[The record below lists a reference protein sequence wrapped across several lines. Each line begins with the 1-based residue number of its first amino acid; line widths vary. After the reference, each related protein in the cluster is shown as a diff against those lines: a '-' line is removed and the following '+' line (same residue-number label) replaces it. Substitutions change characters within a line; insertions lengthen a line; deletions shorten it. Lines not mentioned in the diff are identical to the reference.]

1 MKPLFF
7 ALAMLLATATFAQ
20 TPGYPESSS
29 PPQTM
34 ADRPLPPEQQ
44 QEEMGPQS
52 QAVPPAQVEQEIQ
65 QAFRAQPALSNTRLS
80 AAASLSTVTV
90 NGTVANENQHQLAL
104 RVAALHANGRR
115 VVDDIKVP
123 QYSEAIGGICEDQ
136 GSHESE
142 SGLLS
147 CQR

>member
-1 MKPLFF
+1 MKPLLF

-20 TPGYPESSS
+20 TPGYPQSSS

-34 ADRPLPPEQQ
+34 PHRPLPPDQSQQQ
-44 QEEMGPQS
+44 QEAMGPQS

-65 QAFRAQPALSNTRLS
+65 QAFRAQPALSNAKLS
-80 AAASLSTVTV
+80 AAANLRTVTV
-90 NGTVANENQHQLAL
+90 NGTVANENQHQVAL

-123 QYSEAIGGICEDQ
+123 Q
-136 GSHESE
+136 
-142 SGLLS
+142 
-147 CQR
+147 

>member
-1 MKPLFF
+1 MKPLLFV
-7 ALAMLLATATFAQ
+7 LAMLLATATFAQ
-20 TPGYPESSS
+20 TPGYPQSSS

-34 ADRPLPPEQQ
+34 PDRPLPPDQSQRQ

-80 AAASLSTVTV
+80 AAANLRTVTV

-123 QYSEAIGGICEDQ
+123 Q
-136 GSHESE
+136 
-142 SGLLS
+142 
-147 CQR
+147 

>member
-1 MKPLFF
+1 MKPLLFV
-7 ALAMLLATATFAQ
+7 LAILLATATFAQ
-20 TPGYPESSS
+20 TPGYPQSSS

-34 ADRPLPPEQQ
+34 PYRPLPPDQSQRQ

-80 AAASLSTVTV
+80 AAANLSTVTV

-123 QYSEAIGGICEDQ
+123 Q
-136 GSHESE
+136 
-142 SGLLS
+142 
-147 CQR
+147 

>member
-1 MKPLFF
+1 MKPLLF
-7 ALAMLLATATFAQ
+7 ALAILLATATFAQ

-34 ADRPLPPEQQ
+34 PNRPLPPEQQ

-52 QAVPPAQVEQEIQ
+52 RVVPPAQVEQEIQ

-80 AAASLSTVTV
+80 AAANLSTVTV

-123 QYSEAIGGICEDQ
+123 Q
-136 GSHESE
+136 
-142 SGLLS
+142 
-147 CQR
+147 

>member
-1 MKPLFF
+1 MKPLLC
-7 ALAMLLATATFAQ
+7 ALALLLATATFAQ
-20 TPGYPESSS
+20 TPGYPQSSS

-34 ADRPLPPEQQ
+34 PNRPLPPDQSQQQQ

-65 QAFRAQPALSNTRLS
+65 QAFRAQPALSNAKLR
-80 AAASLSTVTV
+80 AAATLTTVTV
-90 NGTVANENQHQLAL
+90 NGTVVNENQHQLAL

-123 QYSEAIGGICEDQ
+123 Q
-136 GSHESE
+136 
-142 SGLLS
+142 
-147 CQR
+147 

>member
-1 MKPLFF
+1 MKPLLFV
-7 ALAMLLATATFAQ
+7 LAMQLATATFAQ
-20 TPGYPESSS
+20 TPGYPQSIS

-34 ADRPLPPEQQ
+34 PDRPLPPDQSQQ
-44 QEEMGPQS
+44 PQEEMGPQS
-52 QAVPPAQVEQEIQ
+52 QAAPPAQVEQEIR

-80 AAASLSTVTV
+80 AAANLSTVTV

-123 QYSEAIGGICEDQ
+123 Q
-136 GSHESE
+136 
-142 SGLLS
+142 
-147 CQR
+147 

>member
-1 MKPLFF
+1 MKPLLF

-20 TPGYPESSS
+20 TPGYLQSSS

-34 ADRPLPPEQQ
+34 PGRPLPPDQSQQQ

-52 QAVPPAQVEQEIQ
+52 KAMPPAQVEQEIQ
-65 QAFRAQPALSNTRLS
+65 QAFRAQSALSNAKLT
-80 AAASLSTVTV
+80 AAANLRTVTV

-123 QYSEAIGGICEDQ
+123 Q
-136 GSHESE
+136 
-142 SGLLS
+142 
-147 CQR
+147 